1 MVLAT
6 SIIPPNA
13 TSSLLTEVTKDL
25 ASDQNS
31 LRIKKL
37 LLFACTRNWETNLHR
52 LEQIDFLDLV
62 RSLLAIAPTL
72 EQLQFHIHAIA
83 GSLNKSAEYALVA
96 NTIINRV
103 SRLYLET
110 YPRTGARQKDYE
122 AVAQTLGI
130 DPDPLRIKKL
140 LILASRN
147 VWETNADRL
156 NELAFLDLVQEV
168 HILTPTFESL
178 KAVLDNLTKTLSKQ
192 AEYGAIADRICLIFQ
207 SLYWLKLPP
216 AAQSY
221 EPLEM
226 TLTEGMEEALV
237 MGEAIVRPVQSTQP
251 ASEYAYV
258 RQQALPDLFDLRL
271 EIIQSANPLRVKI
284 LLFSLMHEVF
294 ISNAEHDSL
303 LKNHELDDLLHI
315 LLQTHRLLHELESRL
330 LSAAKSLQEPDEY
343 IQVAQIILR
352 SFKPFYSYLPLKPIA
367 ISEPQDDS
375 ATNIIGIEADLPE
388 ITEPDPLKGDRS
400 SALQN
405 LSLQDLSPQNLSL
418 SYESTCQV
426 LPFHLHKEANL

>member
-6 SIIPPNA
+6 SIISTSA
-13 TSSLLTEVTKDL
+13 TSSLLSEVTKDL

-37 LLFACTRNWETNLHR
+37 LLFACTQNWETNLHR
-52 LEQIDFLDLV
+52 LEQIDFVDLV

-83 GSLNKSAEYALVA
+83 SSLNKSAEYALVA

-103 SRLYLET
+103 SRLYLDCPIT
-110 YPRTGARQKDYE
+110 VARQEDYE
-122 AVAQTLGI
+122 AVAQTLEC

-156 NELAFLDLVQEV
+156 NELTFLNLVQEV
-168 HILTPTFESL
+168 HSLTPTCESL

-192 AEYGAIADRICLIFQ
+192 AEYGAIADRICLIFE
-207 SLYWLKLPP
+207 SLYWLKLP
-216 AAQSY
+216 AAQSH

-226 TLTEGMEEALV
+226 TLTEGMEEAIPA
-237 MGEAIVRPVQSTQP
+237 MGEAIVHPVQSTQP
-251 ASEYAYV
+251 VSEYAYI

-271 EIIQSANPLRVKI
+271 EIIQIANPLRVKI
-284 LLFSLMHEVF
+284 LLFSLMHEAF
-294 ISNAEHDSL
+294 TSSAEHDSL

-315 LLQTHRLLHELESRL
+315 LLQTHKLLHELEARL

-343 IQVAQIILR
+343 IQVAQVILR
-352 SFKPFYSYLPLKPIA
+352 SFKPFYPYLPLKPIA
-367 ISEPQDDS
+367 ISEPQDDN
-375 ATNIIGIEADLPE
+375 ATNIISIEADLPE

-400 SALQN
+400 SSPQN
-405 LSLQDLSPQNLSL
+405 LSPQNLSL
-418 SYESTCQV
+418 PHELTCQL
-426 LPFHLHKEANL
+426 LPSYLRKEANL